1 MGDLVGNTWFG
12 VLDHLDEAVI
22 VLDADRVIRHV
33 NDAARRLLGY
43 EQGHEIGGR
52 CRLTTRGVDCVNAC
66 PLTFALEAGL
76 DRVEDFATVY
86 QTVDGRALPL
96 RVTVIPLV
104 NEESG
109 FHGAVE
115 ILRPTDPRPGFYL
128 SGSSIAALE
137 LRAKAAA
144 VARSGSDVLLVGE
157 PPVCHDV
164 ARALHRFSEMP
175 ESLFNPWGG
184 SWEAITPWPPGTAY
198 AWGETAESLVRSD
211 RPEGWRL
218 MLGRREVDVDIGEF
232 EIFTLPPVEDR
243 GEDLERMI
251 VTWVEELAP
260 RSKVT
265 PAALG
270 KLARL
275 ARDRGF
281 EHLEGVLKTAIA
293 VAGDCIEEDHLPVDG
308 YRTAFMDELLQA
320 PNPLAALEECVLREV
335 LERCGWRMQEAA
347 ERVGISRVTLW
358 RKMKDLGIDR
368 P

>member
-1 MGDLVGNTWFG
+1 M
-12 VLDHLDEAVI
+12 LDHLDEAVI

-33 NDAARRLLGY
+33 NEAARRLLGY

-52 CRLTTRGVDCVNAC
+52 CRLTTRGVDCANAC
-66 PLTFALEAGL
+66 PLTFALTTGL

-86 QTVDGRALPL
+86 QTVDGRSLPL
-96 RVTVIPLV
+96 RVTVIPLA
-104 NEESG
+104 NEDGG

-115 ILRPTDPRPGFYL
+115 ILKPTDPRPGFFM
-128 SGSSIAALE
+128 SGSSIAAHE
-137 LRAKAAA
+137 LRTRATA

-157 PPVCHDV
+157 PPVCRDV

-175 ESLFNPWGG
+175 ESLFNSWGG
-184 SWEAITPWPPGTAY
+184 SWEEIVPWPPGTAY
-198 AWGETAESLVRSD
+198 AWGDDVQSLVQSD

-218 MLGRREVDVDIGEF
+218 IFGSRDADIDFGELEVLILPSAVD
-232 EIFTLPPVEDR
+232 LA
-243 GEDLERMI
+243 EDLDRVI
-251 VTWVEELAP
+251 VTWLEELAP
-260 RSKVT
+260 GSKVA
-265 PAALG
+265 PGALE

-275 ARDRGF
+275 ARDRGL
-281 EHLEGVLKTAIA
+281 EHLEGVLKTALA
-293 VAGDCIEEDHLPVDG
+293 VAGNYIEEDHLPVDG
-308 YRTAFMDELLQA
+308 YRTVLMDELLQA